1 MPRTDAA
8 QRRFLQR
15 RFVHA
20 LALPRRR
27 RCGAKLDHLSGFN
40 RRTNWGGTAS
50 DPRSGYVYAFTQN
63 VAFIGWMQK
72 MPAGYVDAL
81 TRERSTVPFDRGSE
95 SGPGP
100 YQQFTARATGPD
112 GRGVQGGS
120 WPCQKPPWGQLSAVN
135 ANTGTI
141 VWQVTVGVT
150 DELPE
155 GKRNTGRLGLAGPI
169 VTGGDLVF
177 LGATNDNRFR
187 AFDAKT
193 GKELW
198 AVKLDYAAN
207 AIPITYQGKNGKQYV
222 AVMSAGAASIG
233 AAPNNQGLLVFSLP

>member
-1 MPRTDAA
+1 
-8 QRRFLQR
+8 
-15 RFVHA
+15 
-20 LALPRRR
+20 
-27 RCGAKLDHLSGFN
+27 
-40 RRTNWGGTAS
+40 
-50 DPRSGYVYAFTQN
+50 
-63 VAFIGWMQK
+63 
-72 MPAGYVDAL
+72 MPADYVDPL
-81 TRERSTVPFDRGSE
+81 TRERSGVPYDRGSE

-112 GRGVQGGS
+112 GRSVQGGS

-135 ANTGTI
+135 ANTGAI
-141 VWQVTVGVT
+141 AWQVTVGVT

-169 VTGGDLVF
+169 VTGGGLVF

-198 AVKLDYAAN
+198 TVKLDYAAN
-207 AIPITYQGKNGKQYV
+207 AVPMTYQAKNGKQYV
-222 AVMSAGAASIG
+222 AVMSGGAASSG
-233 AAPNNQGLLVFSLP
+233 AAPNNQGLIVFSLP

>member
-1 MPRTDAA
+1 M
-8 QRRFLQR
+8 
-15 RFVHA
+15 
-20 LALPRRR
+20 
-27 RCGAKLDHLSGFN
+27 
-40 RRTNWGGTAS
+40 
-50 DPRSGYVYAFTQN
+50 YAFTQN

-112 GRGVQGGS
+112 GRAVQGRKHGRVKNR
-120 WPCQKPPWGQLSAVN
+120 PGGQLSAVN

-141 VWQVTVGVT
+141 AWQVTVGVT

-177 LGATNDNRFR
+177 LRRD
-187 AFDAKT
+187 
-193 GKELW
+193 
-198 AVKLDYAAN
+198 
-207 AIPITYQGKNGKQYV
+207 QY
-222 AVMSAGAASIG
+222 
-233 AAPNNQGLLVFSLP
+233 